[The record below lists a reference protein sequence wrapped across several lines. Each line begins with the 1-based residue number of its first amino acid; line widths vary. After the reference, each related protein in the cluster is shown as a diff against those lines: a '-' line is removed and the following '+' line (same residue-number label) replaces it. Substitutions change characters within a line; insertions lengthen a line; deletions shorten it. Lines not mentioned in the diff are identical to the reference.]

1 MSQTPTTENRTQRRA
16 RERQEMKV
24 AKRLASFNSDSK
36 TLSTDSVPTKA
47 SLNNKKKQRKSNV
60 NPSRPSFD
68 SQVSSSPVSKISA
81 VVGKS
86 PCKLIMVESAG
97 APFVSVEAAYPVKAS
112 IVPVKASVAPITVPT
127 ITKTQPIEK
136 VEEPTVTEPEVV
148 ELPKAEMPVV
158 EQTPQKENTQEEK
171 NGGNSSVVDPNVNV
185 VSVDETMNAP
195 VAEVES
201 EKEPESSSEILH
213 SSIATPETTTVIAS
227 SPACNDTDSQPEPN
241 KSAVTLVGNEESE
254 KPSAPQQ
261 QANRPPPPT
270 SPQTVKTPPVETQS
284 VKAPTSN
291 AQVNAK
297 KSPNLLDILKE
308 KSKKVS

>member
-1 MSQTPTTENRTQRRA
+1 MSQNSTTENRTQRRA
-16 RERQEMKV
+16 RERQEMKA

-36 TLSTDSVPTKA
+36 TLSTESVPTKA
-47 SLNNKKKQRKSNV
+47 SLNNKKKQKKSNV
-60 NPSRPSFD
+60 SPTRPSLD
-68 SQVSSSPVSKISA
+68 KQVSSSPGSKISA

-97 APFVSVEAAYPVKAS
+97 APFVSVEAAYPVKTS
-112 IVPVKASVAPITVPT
+112 IVLAKASVAPTVAT
-127 ITKTQPIEK
+127 TQPIEK
-136 VEEPTVTEPEVV
+136 VEETTMKDPEVV

-171 NGGNSSVVDPNVNV
+171 NGGASSVADPS
-185 VSVDETMNAP
+185 VSVDETTNAP
-195 VAEVES
+195 VAEVERK
-201 EKEPESSSEILH
+201 KEPESSSELLH
-213 SSIATPETTTVIAS
+213 SSTATPETTTVIAS
-227 SPACNDTDSQPEPN
+227 SPAYNDTDSQPEPN

-284 VKAPTSN
+284 AKAPTSN
-291 AQVNAK
+291 TKVNSGR

-308 KSKKVS
+308 KSKKVSQRFM

>member
-1 MSQTPTTENRTQRRA
+1 MSQNPTTENRAQRRA
-16 RERQEMKV
+16 RERQEMKA

-60 NPSRPSFD
+60 SPTRPSFD
-68 SQVSSSPVSKISA
+68 SQVSSSPGSKISA

-112 IVPVKASVAPITVPT
+112 IVPVKASIAPINVPT
-127 ITKTQPIEK
+127 ITTTQPIEQ
-136 VEEPTVTEPEVV
+136 VEEPTMAEPEVV

-158 EQTPQKENTQEEK
+158 EQTPQKENNQEEK
-171 NGGNSSVVDPNVNV
+171 NGGNSSVVDPNV

-227 SPACNDTDSQPEPN
+227 SPAYNDTDRQPESN

-284 VKAPTSN
+284 VKAPTSDT
-291 AQVNAK
+291 QVNGK